1 MVKMRLARRRSRGQR
16 VAASD
21 LWRRLRTAVGVLVAV
36 LAAGTIGYMFIGL
49 NFLDA
54 LYQTVVTVSTVG
66 YREVGEVDNQYQI
79 FTITL
84 ILFGAG
90 SVLYRISVIVKITL
104 ILFGAG
110 SVLYT
115 IGVLIETLVEGRLT
129 SEFGRRRMER
139 TIETLHNHIVV
150 CGWGQVGQAISTT
163 LWDEGA
169 DVVVI
174 DRREELADF
183 HYLNICGDATD
194 DGILSSAGVERAR
207 ALVVALD
214 SAADNVYVTLSAR
227 ALNPDIF
234 IVARATSPGAE
245 PKLFRA
251 GADRVVNPHQL
262 GGAHMAALVTQPN
275 VAEFLDIAMRDR
287 EIALTITEVTVPSG
301 CSLLDKPLRE
311 AELGGVTILAMRERS
326 GRFVHHPDLSM
337 SPGAGDVLIALGTT
351 DEHAELRRLASS

>member
-1 MVKMRLARRRSRGQR
+1 MVKMRLAHRRRRGRR

-21 LWRRLRTAVGVLVAV
+21 LWRRLRTAVAV
-36 LAAGTIGYMFIGL
+36 LMVVLTAGTIGYLFIGL

-66 YREVGEVDNQYQI
+66 YREVGEVDDQYQI
-79 FTITL
+79 FT
-84 ILFGAG
+84 
-90 SVLYRISVIVKITL
+90 ITL

-139 TIETLHNHIVV
+139 TIETMHDHIVV

-163 LWDEGA
+163 LLDEGA

-174 DRREELADF
+174 DRREELVDF
-183 HYLNICGDATD
+183 HYLSICGDATD

-227 ALNPDIF
+227 ALNANIF
-234 IVARATSPGAE
+234 IVARATSSEAE
-245 PKLFRA
+245 PKLYRA

-287 EIALTITEVTVPSG
+287 ELAVTITEVTVPPG
-301 CSLLDKPLRE
+301 CSLLDRPLRE
-311 AELGGVTILAMRERS
+311 AELGGVTILAMRERT

-337 SPGAGDVLIALGTT
+337 SPAAGDVLIALGTD
-351 DEHAELRRLASS
+351 DEHAELRRLASA

>member
-79 FTITL
+79 FT
-84 ILFGAG
+84 
-90 SVLYRISVIVKITL
+90 ITL

>member
-1 MVKMRLARRRSRGQR
+1 MVKMRLARRRSRGPR
-16 VAASD
+16 VAVSD
-21 LWRRLRTAVGVLVAV
+21 LWRRLRTAVAILVVV
-36 LAAGTIGYMFIGL
+36 LAAGTTGYLFIGL
-49 NFLDA
+49 NFIDA

-66 YREVGEVDNQYQI
+66 YREVGEVDNQYQL
-79 FTITL
+79 FT
-84 ILFGAG
+84 
-90 SVLYRISVIVKITL
+90 ITL

-139 TIETLHNHIVV
+139 TIETMSDHIVV

-163 LWDEGA
+163 LLEEGA

-174 DRREELADF
+174 DRREELIDF

-194 DGILSSAGVERAR
+194 DGVLTSAGVERAR

-227 ALNPDIF
+227 ALNAEIF
-234 IVARATSPGAE
+234 IVARATSSEAE
-245 PKLFRA
+245 PKLYRA

-287 EIALTITEVTVPSG
+287 ELAVTITEVTVPPG
-301 CSLLDKPLRE
+301 CVLLDKPLRE
-311 AELGGVTILAMRERS
+311 AELGGVTILAMRERT

-337 SPGAGDVLIALGTT
+337 APAAGDVLIALGTE
-351 DEHAELRRLASS
+351 DEHSELRRLTSS

>member
-90 SVLYRISVIVKITL
+90 SVLY
-104 ILFGAG
+104 
-110 SVLYT
+110 T
-115 IGVLIETLVEGRLT
+115 IGVLIEILVEGRLT

>member
-1 MVKMRLARRRSRGQR
+1 MVKMRLARRRARGPR

-21 LWRRLRTAVGVLVAV
+21 LWRRLRTALVVLLAV
-36 LAAGTIGYMFIGL
+36 LTAGTIGYMAIGL

-90 SVLYRISVIVKITL
+90 SVLY
-104 ILFGAG
+104 
-110 SVLYT
+110 T

-139 TIETLHNHIVV
+139 TIETLQGHIVV
-150 CGWGQVGQAISTT
+150 CGWGQVGQAISTQ
-163 LWDEGA
+163 LLDEGA

-174 DRREELADF
+174 DRREELGDF

-194 DGILSSAGVERAR
+194 DGVLASAGVERAK

-227 ALNPDIF
+227 ALNANIF
-234 IVARATSPGAE
+234 IVARATSSEAE

-287 EIALTITEVTVPSG
+287 EIALTIIEVTVPAG

-337 SPGAGDVLIALGTT
+337 SPGPGDVLIALGTT
-351 DEHAELRRLASS
+351 EEHAELRRLASS